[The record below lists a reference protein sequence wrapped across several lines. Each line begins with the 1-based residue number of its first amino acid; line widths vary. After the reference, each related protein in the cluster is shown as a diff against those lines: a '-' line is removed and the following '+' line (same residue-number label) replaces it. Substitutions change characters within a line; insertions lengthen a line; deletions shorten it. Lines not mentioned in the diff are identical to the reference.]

1 MILIN
6 NGGLMSDRKLVL
18 DGNELMYDDLK
29 QEQQILMDYIE
40 SCERAIANLTFQI
53 DKEHISKQAYASM
66 LKDSFEDKD
75 TDNKKEKE
83 DA

>member
-53 DKEHISKQAYASM
+53 DKENISKQAYASM

>member
-1 MILIN
+1 
-6 NGGLMSDRKLVL
+6 MSDRKLVL

-53 DKEHISKQAYASM
+53 DKEQISKQAYASM

>member
-1 MILIN
+1 
-6 NGGLMSDRKLVL
+6 MSDRKLVL

-53 DKEHISKQAYASM
+53 DK
-66 LKDSFEDKD
+66 
-75 TDNKKEKE
+75 
-83 DA
+83 

>member
-29 QEQQILMDYIE
+29 QEQQILH
-40 SCERAIANLTFQI
+40 F
-53 DKEHISKQAYASM
+53 K
-66 LKDSFEDKD
+66 
-75 TDNKKEKE
+75 
-83 DA
+83 